1 MRYLLVDRITGWEA
15 GKEITGVKNVAMSED
30 FLEFHFPKTP
40 VMPGIMLLE
49 AMTQLAGWLEAA
61 GSGFENWLLLT
72 RVRKCN
78 FYGFVLPGDQVRL
91 EVRCAQAGAN
101 PAGAGRRIYTGIGE
115 VDGRKRIKTEF
126 EGEIVSLGDI
136 EDPEE
141 QKRFFRILTRELT
154 I

>member
-15 GKEITGVKNVAMSED
+15 GKEIIGIKNLAMSED
-30 FLEFHFPKTP
+30 FLEFHFVKNP

-49 AMTQLAGWLEAA
+49 ALTQLAGWLEAA

-91 EVRCAQAGAN
+91 EVKCVQANAN